1 MLLRPLGALLAL
13 ALSSVGHAL
22 TADELVQ
29 KNIEARGGIDAIRAV
44 NSVKSTGRMNFSGG
58 DFSVDLGFVSMN
70 ERGNKLRTEA
80 SLQGL
85 TQVSAYDGKEGWS
98 IQPFQG
104 RRDPERMSAEDA
116 KGMQVESDIDGPLV
130 DWKAKGHKV
139 SYLGL
144 EDVDGTEAHKLKV
157 ELANG
162 DVQYRYLDPDYFL
175 EIRVTSI
182 VKRRGIESEIETELG
197 NYENV
202 GGVYWPFASESGPKG
217 GPRGQKIIVEKA
229 EVNVDIDDALFAFP
243 AAKTP

>member
-13 ALSSVGHAL
+13 ALSSIGHAL
-22 TADELVQ
+22 TVDELIQ

-58 DFSVDLGFVSMN
+58 DFSVDLGFVSLN
-70 ERGNKLRTEA
+70 ERGNKMRTEA

-116 KGMQVESDIDGPLV
+116 KGMQVDSDIDGPLV
-130 DWKAKGHKV
+130 DWKTKGHKV
-139 SYLGL
+139 SYLGM

-157 ELANG
+157 ELSNG

-175 EIRVTSI
+175 EIRVSSI
-182 VKRRGIESEIETELG
+182 VKRRGIESEIETDLG
-197 NYENV
+197 NYEKIA
-202 GGVYWPFASESGPKG
+202 GVYWPFAIESGAKG

-243 AAKTP
+243 AKKP